1 VAPEIPAERAPI
13 GASSEDTAVLS
24 GQRSCLD
31 AKDTDRGDLF
41 ASPFLW
47 WGLAVAVALVT
58 GASRGIGRAA
68 AVALAGAGLD
78 VALAARTAVDG
89 TARLEPGSDVVVPGG
104 LDSTARAVEAAGARA
119 LVVPMD
125 LLDRA
130 SVEAAVIRTEEA
142 LGPVDVLVNNAVFQ
156 GAGTLAPFVDLTEP
170 QLHDV
175 FEGNVFAPLALVR
188 AVLPGMR
195 ERGGGTIVNVVSGAG
210 VQDPPARVGE
220 GGWSLAYAMSK
231 ASLGRVAPLLHVE
244 HGGEGVRVFSVDPG
258 LTVTER
264 MEAAGRA
271 DLYRRHYQAA
281 TPDEIGRVIA
291 WLVTDPA
298 ADELRGT
305 WVHAQAE
312 ARRRGL

>member
-1 VAPEIPAERAPI
+1 
-13 GASSEDTAVLS
+13 
-24 GQRSCLD
+24 
-31 AKDTDRGDLF
+31 
-41 ASPFLW
+41 
-47 WGLAVAVALVT
+47 VAVALVT

-68 AVALAGAGLD
+68 AVALAGAGFD
-78 VALAARTAVDG
+78 VGLASRTVEDG
-89 TARLEPGSDVVVPGG
+89 TARLEPGSGVVVAGG
-104 LDSTARAVEAAGARA
+104 LDTTAAAVEAAGVRA

-130 SVEAAVIRTEEA
+130 TVEAAVARTEEG
-142 LGPVDVLVNNAVFQ
+142 LGPIDVLVNNAVFQ
-156 GAGTLAPFVDLTEP
+156 GEGTLAPFVDLTEAA
-170 QLHDV
+170 LRNV

-195 ERGGGTIVNVVSGAG
+195 ARAGGTIVNLVSGAG

-220 GGWSLAYAMSK
+220 GGWSMAYAMSK
-231 ASLGRVAPLLHVE
+231 AALGRVAPLLHVE
-244 HGGEGVRVFSVDPG
+244 HGAEGIRVFSVDPG

-271 DLYRRHYQAA
+271 DLYRQHYKAA
-281 TPDEIGRVIA
+281 APEEIGRVIA
-291 WLVTDPA
+291 WLVSDPA

-312 ARRRGL
+312 ARRRGAWPGRRR

>member
-1 VAPEIPAERAPI
+1 V
-13 GASSEDTAVLS
+13 S
-24 GQRSCLD
+24 
-31 AKDTDRGDLF
+31 
-41 ASPFLW
+41 
-47 WGLAVAVALVT
+47 AVAVALVT

-68 AVALAGAGLD
+68 AVALAQAGFD
-78 VALAARTAVDG
+78 VALAARTLVDG
-89 TARLEPGSDVVVPGG
+89 TARLGPESDVVVPGG
-104 LDSTARAVEAAGARA
+104 LDTTSAAVEAAGRRS
-119 LVVPMD
+119 LRVPMD

-130 SVEAAVIRTEEA
+130 TVEAAVARTEHD

-156 GAGTLAPFVDLTEP
+156 GAGTLAPFAELTEA
-170 QLHDV
+170 QLRDV
-175 FEGNVFAPLALVR
+175 FEGNVFAPVALVR

-195 ERGGGTIVNVVSGAG
+195 ERGGGTIVNLVSGAG

-231 ASLGRVAPLLHVE
+231 AALGRVAPLLHVE
-244 HGGEGVRVFSVDPG
+244 HGHEGVRVFSVDPG

-271 DLYRRHYQAA
+271 DLYRRHYAA
-281 TPDEIGRVIA
+281 AAPEEIGRAIA
-291 WLVTDPA
+291 WLVTDAA

-312 ARRRGL
+312 VKRRGL

>member
-1 VAPEIPAERAPI
+1 VA
-13 GASSEDTAVLS
+13 
-24 GQRSCLD
+24 
-31 AKDTDRGDLF
+31 
-41 ASPFLW
+41 
-47 WGLAVAVALVT
+47 AVAVALVT

-68 AVALAGAGLD
+68 AVALARAGFD
-78 VALAARTAVDG
+78 VGLAARTLVDG
-89 TARLEPGSDVVVPGG
+89 TARLEPASDVVVPGG
-104 LDSTARAVEAAGARA
+104 LDTTAAAVEAAGARA
-119 LVVPMD
+119 FAVPMD

-130 SVEAAVIRTEEA
+130 TVEAAATRTEHA
-142 LGPVDVLVNNAVFQ
+142 LGPIDVLVNNAVFQ
-156 GAGTLAPFVDLTEP
+156 GPGTLAPFAELTED
-170 QLHDV
+170 QLRDV

-188 AVLPGMR
+188 AVLPRMR
-195 ERGGGTIVNVVSGAG
+195 ERGGGTIVNLVSGAG

-231 ASLGRVAPLLHVE
+231 AALGRVAPLLHVE
-244 HGGEGVRVFSVDPG
+244 HGDDGIRVFSVDPG

-271 DLYRRHYQAA
+271 DLYRRHYGAA
-281 TPDEIGRVIA
+281 TPDEIGRSIA

-312 ARRRGL
+312 VKRRSL

>member
-1 VAPEIPAERAPI
+1 V
-13 GASSEDTAVLS
+13 G
-24 GQRSCLD
+24 
-31 AKDTDRGDLF
+31 
-41 ASPFLW
+41 
-47 WGLAVAVALVT
+47 VALVT

-68 AVALAGAGLD
+68 AVALAGAGFD
-78 VALAARTAVDG
+78 VALAARTEVDG

-104 LDSTARAVEAAGARA
+104 LDTTAAAVEAAGGRG
-119 LVVPMD
+119 LRLRMD
-125 LLDRA
+125 LLDRP
-130 SVEAAVIRTEEA
+130 SVEAAVGAAEDG

-156 GAGTLAPFVDLTEP
+156 GAGTLAPFVELTEA
-170 QLHDV
+170 QLHEV

-195 ERGGGTIVNVVSGAG
+195 ERRAGTIVNLVSGAG

-231 ASLGRVAPLLHVE
+231 AALGRVAPLLHVE
-244 HGGEGVRVFSVDPG
+244 HGHEGVRAFSLDPG

-271 DLYRRHYQAA
+271 DLYRRHFSAA
-281 TPDEIGRVIA
+281 APEEIGRVIA

-305 WVHAQAE
+305 WVRAQSE
-312 ARRRGL
+312 ARRRRL

>member
-1 VAPEIPAERAPI
+1 MLVWA
-13 GASSEDTAVLS
+13 AV
-24 GQRSCLD
+24 G
-31 AKDTDRGDLF
+31 
-41 ASPFLW
+41 
-47 WGLAVAVALVT
+47 VALVT

-68 AVALAGAGLD
+68 AVALAGAGFD
-78 VALAARTAVDG
+78 VALAARTLVDG
-89 TARLEPGSDVVVPGG
+89 TARLDPGSDVVVAGG
-104 LDSTARAVEAAGARA
+104 LDTTAAAVEATGRRA
-119 LVVPMD
+119 LAVPMD
-125 LLDRA
+125 VLDRP
-130 SVEAAVIRTEEA
+130 SVEAAVAHTEEA
-142 LGPVDVLVNNAVFQ
+142 LGPVEVLVNNAVFQ
-156 GAGTLAPFVDLTEP
+156 GEGTLAPFVDLTEA

-188 AVLPGMR
+188 RVLPGMR
-195 ERGGGTIVNVVSGAG
+195 ERGAGTIVNLVSGAG

-231 ASLGRVAPLLHVE
+231 AALGRVAPLLHVE

-271 DLYRRHYQAA
+271 DLYRRHFRAA
-281 TPDEIGRVIA
+281 APDDIGRVIA

-312 ARRRGL
+312 AHRRGL